1 MTKYRI
7 VLADNGSLE
16 PGSTLKLR
24 SLAAELGRLIGH
36 EVRPVSM
43 MHSGK
48 VAPELL
54 GGEPA
59 VLFRQEA
66 KAAAEDGAG
75 ELIVVPLFLGP
86 GRTLTETL
94 PEQFREAG
102 GGLRLRVAPPLY
114 GADGALRRILAENLL
129 AAGWKRGAGSVL
141 LCDHGSPS
149 REMTAVR
156 DALAAEL
163 RAELKLGGGEL
174 TACSME
180 RRPGAAYD
188 FNEPS
193 LASAIEKA
201 RGEAVVL
208 MQFLLPGRHAGRDG
222 DVAGICRGHAPRGLS
237 WKLSPLIGESPLL
250 PALLAERFR
259 LAAKDLL

>member
-86 GRTLTETL
+86 SRTVTGPL

-102 GGLRLRVAPPLY
+102 GGPRLRVAPPLY

-193 LASAIEKA
+193 LASAIGKA
-201 RGEAVVL
+201 NGETVVL
-208 MQFLLPGRHAGRDG
+208 MQFLLPGRHAGQDG

-250 PALLAERFR
+250 PALLAKRFR
-259 LAAKDLL
+259 QVAQEPD

>member
-7 VLADNGSLE
+7 LLADNGSLE

-24 SLAAELGRLIGH
+24 SLAAELGGLIGQ

-43 MHSGK
+43 LHSGK

-59 VLFRQEA
+59 VLFKQEV
-66 KAAAEDGAG
+66 KAAAEAGAG

-86 GRTLTETL
+86 SRTVRETL

-102 GGLRLRVAPPLY
+102 AGLRLRVAPPLY
-114 GADGALRRILAENLL
+114 GPDGGLRRILADNLL
-129 AAGWKRGAGSVL
+129 AAGWERGAGIVL

-163 RAELKLGGGEL
+163 RVELGLSGDEL
-174 TACSME
+174 LACSME
-180 RRPGAAYD
+180 RRPGEAYA
-188 FNEPS
+188 FNEPL
-193 LASAIEKA
+193 LASAIGKA
-201 RGEAVVL
+201 RGRAVVL

-222 DVAGICRGHAPRGLS
+222 DVARICREHAPRGLG
-237 WKLSPLIGESPLL
+237 WRLSPLIAESPKL

-259 LAAKDLL
+259 QTAPEL

>member
-1 MTKYRI
+1 MTKFRI

-16 PGSTLKLR
+16 PGSTLNLR

-54 GGEPA
+54 GGRPA
-59 VLFRQEA
+59 VLFKQEA

-163 RAELKLGGGEL
+163 KAELKLTREEL

-180 RRPGAAYD
+180 RRPGADYD

-201 RGEAVVL
+201 RGDAIVL
-208 MQFLLPGRHAGRDG
+208 MQFLLPGRHAGPDG
-222 DVAGICRGHAPRGLS
+222 DVSRICREHAPKCLS

-250 PALLAERFR
+250 PALLAERFGQV
-259 LAAKDLL
+259 AP

>member
-1 MTKYRI
+1 MTKFRI

-54 GGEPA
+54 GGKPA
-59 VLFRQEA
+59 VLFKQEA

-163 RAELKLGGGEL
+163 KAELKLTREEL

-180 RRPGAAYD
+180 RRPGADYD
-188 FNEPS
+188 FNE
-193 LASAIEKA
+193 ASEKA
-201 RGEAVVL
+201 RGDAIVL
-208 MQFLLPGRHAGRDG
+208 MQFLPPGRHAGPDG
-222 DVAGICRGHAPRGLS
+222 DVSRICREHAPKCLS

-250 PALLAERFR
+250 PALLAERFGQV
-259 LAAKDLL
+259 AP